1 MLNCLY
7 KVICFLSVLCLLPL
21 NVIAQ
26 EADFRPAPEVETGF
40 NERFTSFGSQFMV
53 STSHPQATRAAFD
66 ILAEGGTAVD
76 AMVAAQVMLGLVE
89 PQSSGLGGGA
99 FVLYYHAADGK
110 LYSFDARERAPFRA
124 DPKMFLDENGE
135 PKDFYEAAL
144 SGHSIGV
151 PGVPRLLEG
160 LYDLYGRSPWP
171 SLFEPTI
178 KLAREGFEV
187 SPRLAAQ
194 IKAEVEAGRTTPDFN
209 AYFQTTN
216 GGYVQAG
223 DVLQNPEYART
234 LNAFAF
240 GTQRQF
246 YEGIFSQKIWEKAQ
260 SVGGTLS
267 AQDFSYYVVRK
278 RQPVCGPYRGFIV
291 CSMGEPSSGGLTIL
305 QALGMLE
312 RFPLGE
318 WGVESPKSW
327 HVIAEASR
335 FAFADR
341 NQYIAD
347 PDYVETP
354 GMMLI
359 EPNYIDDRS
368 ALINENVVQPEY
380 YPGEPKQEEGT
391 THISIIDRYNN
402 VLSMTSS
409 IESAFGSHHMANGYF
424 LNNQLT
430 DFSFQPRDEAGNL
443 IANRV
448 EPGKRPRSSMSPV
461 IVFDSDGEPF
471 LVIGSAGG
479 SRIIGYVLQRII
491 SVIDWGIE
499 IQTALD
505 MPNII
510 ARGPALEFE
519 DIIVPEFPEALR
531 EFGHEVEVGP
541 QNSGLTAIRVID
553 SGFLGAADPRRE
565 GRAMGR

>member
-7 KVICFLSVLCLLPL
+7 KAVFFLFMFVLTPF
-21 NVIAQ
+21 VAIAQ

-40 NERFTSFGSQFMV
+40 NERYTSFGSQFMA
-53 STSHPQATRAAFD
+53 STAHPLATRAAFD
-66 ILAEGGTAVD
+66 ILAQGGTAVD
-76 AMVAAQVMLGLVE
+76 AMIAAQVMLGLVE

-99 FVLYYHAADGK
+99 FALYYHAADGK

-124 DPKMFLDENGE
+124 DPKMFLGANGKPME
-135 PKDFYEAAL
+135 FYEAVMT
-144 SGHSIGV
+144 GHSIGV

-160 LYDLYGRSPWP
+160 MYDLYGRSPWP
-171 SLFEPTI
+171 DLFESAI

-194 IKAEVEAGRTTPDFN
+194 IKAEVEAERTTPDFN
-209 AYFQTTN
+209 NYFKTSN
-216 GGYVQAG
+216 GGYVRAG
-223 DVLQNPEYART
+223 DVLTNPDYART
-234 LNAFAF
+234 LNAFAN
-240 GTQRQF
+240 GTHRQF

-278 RQPVCGPYRGFIV
+278 RQPVCGPYRSYIV

-318 WGVESPKSW
+318 WGVENPKSW

-341 NQYIAD
+341 NKYIAD
-347 PDYVETP
+347 PDYVDTP
-354 GMMLI
+354 GVMLI
-359 EPNYIDDRS
+359 EPEYLKERS
-368 ALINENVVQPEY
+368 AIINENVTQPEY

-402 VLSMTSS
+402 VISMTSS

-430 DFSFQPRDEAGNL
+430 DFSFEPRDEAGKL

-461 IVFDSDGEPF
+461 IVFDKSGAPF

-491 SVIDWGIE
+491 SVIDW
-499 IQTALD
+499 
-505 MPNII
+505 N
-510 ARGPALEFE
+510 
-519 DIIVPEFPEALR
+519 
-531 EFGHEVEVGP
+531 
-541 QNSGLTAIRVID
+541 
-553 SGFLGAADPRRE
+553 
-565 GRAMGR
+565 